1 MPALSG
7 RELIEFA
14 SAISSKSL
22 TISSNAIPVY
32 FPATQT
38 VTLEILDNTSRN
50 VSKAV
55 SVSTGT
61 VKASAGT
68 LLGWLATTSGDI
80 NIMDGLTSTARVA
93 VIAGVATNLG
103 PFGLPFTTSI
113 SISASAAAATYIYK

>member
-7 RELIEFA
+7 RELLEFA
-14 SAISSKSL
+14 GKQTSKSL
-22 TISSNAIPVY
+22 TVSSNAIPVY

-38 VTLEILDNTSRN
+38 VTLAILDNTSRN

-80 NIMDGLTSTARVA
+80 NLMDGLTSTARVA
-93 VIAGVATNLG
+93 VVAGVATNLG
-103 PFGLPFTTSI
+103 PFGLPFATSI
-113 SISASAAAATYIYK
+113 SVSASAAVVSYVYK